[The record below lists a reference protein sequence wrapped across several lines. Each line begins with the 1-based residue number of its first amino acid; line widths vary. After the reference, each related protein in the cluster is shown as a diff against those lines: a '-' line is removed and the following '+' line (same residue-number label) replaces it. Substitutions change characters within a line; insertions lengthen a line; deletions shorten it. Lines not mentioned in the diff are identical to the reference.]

1 LIDFLT
7 RSGPGFASARAGL
20 DQPPP
25 ERPSRNRLTRLRS
38 LDYTE
43 NSFSAGLKTA
53 GDLGK
58 VVKIEPI
65 EAVCPKC
72 GRTKIFFL
80 NREPVPKCEV
90 CGLEM
95 LIKEML
101 VEGKHD

>member
-1 LIDFLT
+1 
-7 RSGPGFASARAGL
+7 
-20 DQPPP
+20 
-25 ERPSRNRLTRLRS
+25 
-38 LDYTE
+38 
-43 NSFSAGLKTA
+43 
-53 GDLGK
+53 